1 MIIFLLQG
9 GPARSNPTQKLRFM
23 AKIDLKQL
31 ISKVQVSII
40 QEKWMDSN
48 ITDKFCNDT
57 NMDK

>member
-9 GPARSNPTQKLRFM
+9 GPVCPDPTQKLRFM

-40 QEKWMDSN
+40 QDKWMDSN
-48 ITDKFCNDT
+48 FTDKFCNDT